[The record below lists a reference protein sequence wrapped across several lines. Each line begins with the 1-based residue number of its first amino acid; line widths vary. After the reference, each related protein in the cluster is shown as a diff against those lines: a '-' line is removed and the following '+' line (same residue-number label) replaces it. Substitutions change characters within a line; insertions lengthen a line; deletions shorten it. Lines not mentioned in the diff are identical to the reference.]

1 MIELR
6 RSYTPV
12 EELPQSG
19 DHMHSRNN
27 GHNELNVRE
36 IRKHFFFRKDRRTVT
51 NNAATTQVPYDLLR
65 LHASLAKRYENV
77 HRGQSKPSQEI
88 TALLEESYQTVA
100 DFLNAPSIRN
110 LVFYRNTTEAINS
123 VMYAL
128 LTEFR
133 NGDNIVT
140 TMMEHNSNYVPWYA
154 MCRDIL
160 PRFGVNVECRI
171 VSFDQESGELDLDHM
186 DRLIDSRTKLVCC
199 TGASNFLGYKS
210 PISLIREL
218 SRGSG
223 YSQPNGAS
231 GSYLLIDGA
240 QLVPSTPV
248 DVQQMNVD
256 FLAFSF
262 HKMLAPFGTGV
273 LYAREELLDSLP
285 PFLYGGDMIAEG
297 QVHPESVSYNKLPW
311 KYTAGTPNILGNI
324 VSAQALRLILDFA
337 LRPDRGSYF
346 RSDKKI
352 DKIAVKLAMGKVNSY
367 LQWLTQE
374 AMIRMVKIPGIK
386 IYGPVEVEKRA
397 PLISFNINGINPI
410 TLANKLAE
418 RGVEVRA
425 GCHCATLAHH
435 YLGLDPPASCRLSF
449 YIYND
454 IEDVER
460 AVDAVKC
467 VALPIRQRTLFSY
480 LKNYEHKL
488 RGIRRII

>member
-1 MIELR
+1 MIDLK
-6 RSYTPV
+6 RSSTLEEEPPLPV
-12 EELPQSG
+12 
-19 DHMHSRNN
+19 DHIHNRKN
-27 GHNELNVRE
+27 GHDEFNVRD
-36 IRKHFFFRKDRRTVT
+36 IRKHFFFRQDRRTVT
-51 NNAATTQVPYDLLR
+51 NNAATTQVPSDLLR
-65 LHASLAKRYENV
+65 LHASLARKYENV
-77 HRGQSKPSQEI
+77 HRGQSKPSLEI

-100 DFLNAPSIRN
+100 NFINAPSIRN

-133 NGDNIVT
+133 NGDNLVT

-171 VSFDQESGELDLDHM
+171 AGFDQESGELDLNHM
-186 DRLIDSRTKLVCC
+186 DRLIDRKTKLVCC
-199 TGASNFLGYKS
+199 TGASNFLGSKN

-218 SRGSG
+218 TRNSG
-223 YSQPNGAS
+223 YSQPDGTI

-248 DVQQMNVD
+248 DVQQMDVD

-262 HKMLAPFGTGV
+262 HKMLAPFGTGA
-273 LYAREELLDSLP
+273 LYAREELLESLP

-297 QVHPESVSYNKLPW
+297 QVHPESVSYNQLPW

-324 VSAQALRLILDFA
+324 VSAQALRLVLDFA
-337 LRPDRGSYF
+337 LKPSKDTYFGTDR
-346 RSDKKI
+346 KI
-352 DKIAVKLAMGKVNSY
+352 DQMAVKLAMGKVNSY

-374 AMIRMVKIPGIK
+374 AMVRMINIPGIK
-386 IYGPVEVEKRA
+386 IYGPVAVEKRA
-397 PLISFNINGINPI
+397 PLISFNIDGINPM

-418 RGVEVRA
+418 SGVEVRA

-435 YLGLDPPASCRLSF
+435 YLGLNPPASCRLSF
-449 YIYND
+449 YIYNN
-454 IEDVER
+454 IEDVEK
-460 AVDAVKC
+460 AVDAVKRI
-467 VALPIRQRTLFSY
+467 VLTSRQRTLSSY
-480 LKNYEHKL
+480 
-488 RGIRRII
+488 